1 MPQFCLPD
9 ESRLND
15 FKPTKVAKPSQFF
28 KKVKDIPDD
37 FSFPTIDVDTDTRR
51 KTDLIQGALDS
62 FESDAYNSMLRDSQM
77 PSDTDTSTV
86 DEPTAVDE

>member
-15 FKPTKVAKPSQFF
+15 FRPTKVAKPSQFF

-37 FSFPTIDVDTDTRR
+37 FNFPTIDVDTDTRR

-62 FESDAYNSMLRDSQM
+62 FEADAYDSILGDSQM
-77 PSDTDTSTV
+77 PLDTDPPKSDDNKT
-86 DEPTAVDE
+86 DE